1 MPPIKKDPVPV
12 QQEGRQSDIIENSAF
27 TTPELADKAFQLAR
41 QRLYDINNWG
51 NITEGISADFT
62 LTDLQGNRLER
73 KPEVGDYIR
82 IDLPG
87 PGSIAGHGYDWVQIE
102 TIEESLQPH
111 QENRVSITVRPS
123 EDPGSPEGPAHF
135 FDSGATSTFL
145 LIKKHNQLS
154 AAVHGR
160 NETPATAEKLLD
172 IVRNNLVSEAA
183 ALGAAQIQWK
193 KLCKA
198 IIGK

>member
-1 MPPIKKDPVPV
+1 MPPIKKDPIPV

-51 NITEGISADFT
+51 NITEGISADFM
-62 LTDLQGNRLER
+62 LTDKQGNRLGR
-73 KPEVGDYIR
+73 KPEKGDYIR

-87 PGSIAGHGYDWVQIE
+87 PGSIAGHGYDRLKTRDHRKVPLIFS
-102 TIEESLQPH
+102 TPPLPVHFYLSKRITSFLRLCMEEMK
-111 QENRVSITVRPS
+111 R
-123 EDPGSPEGPAHF
+123 
-135 FDSGATSTFL
+135 L
-145 LIKKHNQLS
+145 L
-154 AAVHGR
+154 
-160 NETPATAEKLLD
+160 LL
-172 IVRNNLVSEAA
+172 
-183 ALGAAQIQWK
+183 K